1 MNLLFIPLEIISRR
15 SAWIISWS
23 NSRGNFNTTRE
34 FLMGFTFLVLILL
47 SPYTVLAAAVDFNDT
62 TLILPSDGST
72 YNLKTANV
80 TSLDV
85 SGNNFTFVVPG
96 GGSLE
101 LTSLDKKKFDNDQ
114 SVTSECRTNDSFISF
129 SVDSGQAS
137 KTIKIT
143 PGSACTIV
151 STSSGGG
158 SPSIGSSG
166 GGGGGGGSTA
176 STLPS
181 QTVEK
186 VTGLKQQITALQAKI
201 AQKLALGPQV
211 PRKFGAVPP
220 AFGVFVKNLSPG
232 QRGEEVKRLQELL
245 SQDKEIY
252 PEGLTTGFYGP
263 QTLKAVRRF
272 QLKYGVIKN
281 ESDSGNGLVGPK
293 TIAKLSEVF
302 GKATPAPNLV
312 PGPAPAP
319 ITAPA
324 PAPSAMPESERQTLI
339 TTIKDKIQEF
349 TAKLLQLQVKLLQE
363 KINALKK

>member
-1 MNLLFIPLEIISRR
+1 MNLLFTLLI
-15 SAWIISWS
+15 
-23 NSRGNFNTTRE
+23 
-34 FLMGFTFLVLILL
+34 LILL
-47 SPYTVLAAAVDFNDT
+47 SPYSVLAAIVDFNDT
-62 TLILPSDGST
+62 TLILPSDGSQ
-72 YNLKTANV
+72 YNLKSANV
-80 TSLDV
+80 DSLDV

-114 SVTSECRTNDSFISF
+114 SVKSECRTNDSFISF

-143 PGSACTIV
+143 PGSACTT
-151 STSSGGG
+151 STTSSGGG
-158 SPSIGSSG
+158 SPSIGSSSGGG

-176 STLPS
+176 SVLPS

-201 AQKLALGPQV
+201 AQKLALGPQAQG
-211 PRKFGAVPP
+211 KFGAVPP
-220 AFGVFVKNLSPG
+220 ALGVFAKNLSPG
-232 QRGEEVKRLQELL
+232 QRGEEVRRLQEFL

-252 PEGLTTGFYGP
+252 PEGLVTGFYGP
-263 QTLKAVRRF
+263 LSVKAVRRF

-302 GKATPAPNLV
+302 GEKVPQPAPV
-312 PGPAPAP
+312 PEPAPAP
-319 ITAPA
+319 VTAP
-324 PAPSAMPESERQTLI
+324 SSVSESERQTLI

-349 TAKLLQLQVKLLQE
+349 TAKLLQLQVKLIQE